1 MKNWIKWL
9 PLAVAMSMP
18 LTGCDKDED
27 EPAPL
32 APTEEV
38 FKMSYTIN
46 NNSDYWVFAEYV
58 TGKRWRILPH
68 TSSTLTH
75 KSDSN
80 EPEVQN
86 RSVYILVVTQ
96 TESREIRL
104 DKKNKS
110 VVIDVQPN
118 PNEPSEQY
126 KYFESLYDDVTE

>member
-32 APTEEV
+32 APTAEE
-38 FKMSYTIN
+38 FTMSYTIN
-46 NNSDYWVFAEYV
+46 NNSDCWVFVEYV
-58 TGKRWRILPH
+58 TGKRWRFLPH
-68 TSSTLTH
+68 TSSTITH
-75 KSDSN
+75 KSDSK

-86 RSVYILVVTQ
+86 RAVYILVVTQ
-96 TESREIRL
+96 TETREMWL

-118 PNEPSEQY
+118 PNEPSEYY
-126 KYFESLYDDVTE
+126 KYFDSLYDDVTE